1 VGRAAD
7 KRGIHTDAKS
17 SAVSK
22 VYWGVATQTYTGKEN
37 DDCSEAFTKECKQK
51 AWGAACHADYISTQ
65 LDGVMVEYT
74 DREKAPDRHTVESRN
89 KRKAIQKQRDA
100 LLRAMKAI
108 GENVQ
113 QGNRA
118 IAELHRSV
126 ESNLALAKHAEEWG
140 WAEAQ
145 SATEA

>member
-1 VGRAAD
+1 MA
-7 KRGIHTDAKS
+7 
-17 SAVSK
+17 
-22 VYWGVATQTYTGKEN
+22 
-37 DDCSEAFTKECKQK
+37 
-51 AWGAACHADYISTQ
+51 
-65 LDGVMVEYT
+65 EYT
-74 DREKAPDRHTVESRN
+74 DREKEHRTLGDENKALEGAPDRHTVESRN